1 MNCISTFAVGKMDS
15 VEDLFFLHLRSLLT
29 WVRPEGSKPA
39 IHRRYTVASFL
50 RGPNGDLQGLMDATG
65 AL

>member
-15 VEDLFFLHLRSLLT
+15 VKDLFFLHLRSLLT
-29 WVRPEGSKPA
+29 LGPTGGSKPA
-39 IHRRYTVASFL
+39 IHRRYAVASFL

-65 AL
+65 A